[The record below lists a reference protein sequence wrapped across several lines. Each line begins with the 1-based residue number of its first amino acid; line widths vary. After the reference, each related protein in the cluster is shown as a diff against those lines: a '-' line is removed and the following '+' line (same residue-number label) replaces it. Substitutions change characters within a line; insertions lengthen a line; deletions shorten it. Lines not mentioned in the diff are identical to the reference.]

1 MSPTTANDAKRRTR
15 GWSLLWPL
23 VRPHRRRITVI
34 ALLSFAGASLE
45 AGFLVLMTTT
55 ALAVTDG
62 RSTIGPYAGLTLA
75 VQAALALTAVLLAVR
90 LALAL
95 VTVRVSTSLAIQVLT
110 QARVALGESYLR
122 ANWALQQTQPAG
134 RLQELMTTFANRS
147 SAAVAQLTSI
157 LTSSLS
163 LLAFLAMA
171 AFVDPLA
178 TLAVMAAL
186 TVLALALTPLRRLIK
201 ERSAVSARLG
211 LEFTTA
217 VSEFGSLGLEM
228 QTFGVKDEFIARIN
242 EAARTFGRAN
252 YGVGVAAGTLPHVYI
267 SLAYAAFVGG
277 VAVLLAVSG
286 SADLA
291 GIGAVVLLMLRS
303 LSYGQALQTDAANIA
318 ASVPYLERT
327 DFAIREYVA
336 AQATNGPET
345 PRSITPIDV
354 RAVAFAYTPGRDVLS
369 NVSFRVEPQE
379 ALGII
384 GPSGSGKSTLVQLL
398 LGLREPVTGTITA
411 GGVDLREVSRP
422 TWTSRVAFVP
432 QDALLFTG
440 TVAENIR
447 FFRTG
452 LDDVALRR
460 AAAQANLLDDI
471 ERLPRGFDTHLGQRG
486 SQLSGG
492 QRQRLSI
499 ARALAGS
506 PDLIILDEP
515 TSALDGRSEALV
527 REALMHL
534 RGSVTVVIIAH
545 RMSTLEICDRIL
557 VVENGRVTGWG
568 TPDTLRST
576 NDFFRAALEFSRIP

>member
-1 MSPTTANDAKRRTR
+1 MSPTAANDADRRTR
-15 GWSLLWPL
+15 GWGLLWPL
-23 VRPHRRRITVI
+23 VRPHRRRIGLI
-34 ALLSFAGASLE
+34 ALLSFAGAGLE

-55 ALAVTDG
+55 ALAATDG
-62 RSTIGPYAGLTLA
+62 RSTIGPYAGQTLA
-75 VQAALALTAVLLAVR
+75 VEEALALTAVLLAAR
-90 LALAL
+90 LTLAV
-95 VTVRVSTSLAIQVLT
+95 VTVRVSTRLAVDVLT

-122 ANWALQQTQPAG
+122 ANWALQQAQPAG
-134 RLQELMTTFANRS
+134 RLQELMTTFADRA

-163 LLAFLAMA
+163 LLAFLSMA

-178 TLAVMAAL
+178 TFAVIAAL
-186 TVLALALTPLRRLIK
+186 AVLALVLTPLRRIIK
-201 ERSAVSARLG
+201 DRSAVSARLG
-211 LEFTTA
+211 LDFTTA
-217 VSEFGSLGLEM
+217 VSEYGSLGLEM
-228 QTFGVKDEFIARIN
+228 QTFGVKDQFIARTRG
-242 EAARTFGRAN
+242 AARAYGQAA
-252 YGVGVAAGTLPHVYI
+252 YGVGVAAGVLPHVYI

-277 VAVLLAVSG
+277 VALLLAVS
-286 SADLA
+286 SPADLA

-303 LSYGQALQTDAANIA
+303 LSYGQALQTDAANIS

-327 DFAIREYVA
+327 DLAIREYGA
-336 AQATNGPET
+336 ARATDGAQT
-345 PRSITPIDV
+345 PTAITPLDV
-354 RAVAFAYTPGRDVLS
+354 DSVTFAYAPGRNVLTD
-369 NVSFRVEPQE
+369 VSFRIEPHE

-398 LGLREPVTGTITA
+398 LGLREPVAGAITA
-411 GGVDLREVSRP
+411 GGVGLRDVSRA
-422 TWTSRVAFVP
+422 TWTRRVAFVP

-447 FFRTG
+447 FFRAG
-452 LDDVALRR
+452 IDDEDLRR
-460 AAAQANLLDDI
+460 AAAQANLLTDI
-471 ERLPRGFDTHLGQRG
+471 EQLPRGFDTHLGQRG

-506 PDLIILDEP
+506 PELIVLDEP

-534 RGSVTVVIIAH
+534 RGSVTVAIIAH

-557 VVENGRVTGWG
+557 VVENGLVTGWG
-568 TPDTLRST
+568 TPDALRTS
-576 NDFFRAALEFSRIP
+576 NGFFRAALEFSRIP